1 MAVVD
6 SPYSI
11 DIGGQ
16 SYPILRESFKLQFA
30 VGAEG
35 KHRTS
40 SCQVSV
46 KSASLMQYIMAQTGL
61 IDAVVK
67 DDSGT
72 VIFTGVIRPYVTA
85 AASPMSLD
93 ALSLEVVDYTE
104 KLHVK
109 VYEAPTD
116 DSQRKEGVVYS
127 ADLSGYAVCDT
138 ANTGTSIVHK
148 ILSLAGISIYQL
160 KDITTV
166 VPRFALESGMYLDEV
181 LADVLFEYVHDY
193 RFDATG
199 KLLMF
204 QTGPV
209 VTGVDSAG
217 NEVVSDLPVSSITP
231 VIINGLEVS
240 RSDDIKDGA
249 LVTAPKYEVQNDLRV
264 YEEAGSSRAIV
275 FDYRQSWWKV
285 DKKKVDWSY
294 SIKDAKDVIL
304 SNWWIS
310 YKNDSKWAAN
320 TGVNSMSV
328 SNCDQKG
335 GEVSWDIWAIGGIGG
350 SPGAVITVYADASY
364 LTDQTYTR
372 GYAGSNAESYTAR
385 FIQSSELATALAYA
399 MYVRGRYACYS
410 YSFESYEQIDPGT
423 IITLADPDITG
434 VQAKVRI
441 LTRTQSDET
450 GLYKYAAEGYGT
462 MTFQQPEIA
471 TDRGELPED
480 EKPNWMGLELS
491 KDTIYAT
498 DTDDTP
504 IYALAQGKIFDRYQ
518 ASPVWSINGVAQP
531 QLTACHIEIA
541 RTMLSPGTNRIKL
554 TASYSGETYTLEK
567 IVTFVA
573 LDISVQMEYALVD
586 EGSEPDASSVWVSD
600 PPDPERGKVIW
611 CRFRTSSSAP
621 WTVMIWSGYSGVSIS
636 KIDEYYAVSSSSTV
650 APKTWHTDPQI
661 MTETA
666 RYLWNY
672 EQITYTDGTTSETDK
687 RVIGVYGDKGDTGAQ
702 GPQGDT
708 GETGPQGPKGD
719 TGETGPQGPKGE
731 DGSPGEK
738 GDKGDTGATGVGI
751 ASITGHYLATSAS
764 SGVTT
769 STAGWTTTI
778 QTVTAEKK
786 YLWNYETITY
796 TDDSFVNS
804 APVIIGTYG
813 DKGNDGGDPMIFFQW
828 AATNTVPPDEGW
840 DLMAWGNMAITWT
853 LPDGRVLGFI
863 SNDSDWSQT
872 IPDRPEGL
880 NFLWVKYWSYQE
892 NDWLYYCTTGNPAAT
907 YDVDITPATYKLT
920 SRGVTRAQQIVV
932 TVTRHNTDAPITW
945 SLDDGAEGTVVSFAD
960 EGTESQRT
968 IIIKAGAALPNFR
981 LTVAIADIDTVRA
994 FTISGIQEGQAQME
1008 YLGVYQST
1016 TELPTSGITEGPLIY
1031 GDHALVE
1038 DSSGKRTP
1046 YVWNGSAWVIAT
1058 GELPSSVAFK
1068 VLQDSLYDATH
1079 SDATQDTLSVVDL
1092 FAQNFAA
1099 YNALIEN
1106 LLVRNL
1112 FVGQASS
1119 SFSVQIGESIDVGG
1133 QKKPIFDVK
1142 WNGSVIFRID
1152 PESGRIFFGRPNSSH
1167 TAPLDGFMYVPPSG
1181 NESGGTIRSA
1191 NNKIIINADGSLT
1204 IDGITATSA
1213 IINGVINANELILP
1227 KYQSPGSAL
1236 KLSGAL
1242 LPDFGGDPRNDEI
1255 YNGPAANILV
1265 MFACT
1270 ANVDIHGN
1278 CFGLSGAHLITTE
1291 ASFGASYPITQIYPV
1306 RWYFIP
1312 NEEAP
1317 FWDDTISYVV
1327 SLNSNNTYSVKMTFN
1342 GASPRTAN
1350 WYVQCLV
1357 FRS

>member
-11 DIGGQ
+11 EIGGQ
-16 SYPILRESFKLQFA
+16 SYPILRDSFKLQFA

-40 SCQVSV
+40 ACQVSV

-72 VIFTGVIRPYVTA
+72 VIFTGVIRPYVAA

-148 ILSLAGISIYQL
+148 ILSFAEITSYQL

-181 LADVLFEYVHDY
+181 LADVLWEYVHDY

-199 KLLMF
+199 TLVMF

-275 FDYRQSWWKV
+275 FEYRQSWWKV

-310 YKNDSKWAAN
+310 YKNDSTWAAN

-335 GEVSWDIWAIGGIGG
+335 GEVSWDLWAIGGIGG

-423 IITLADPDITG
+423 IITLSDPDITG
-434 VQAKVRI
+434 IQAKVRI

-450 GLYKYAAEGYGT
+450 GLYKYTAEGYGT
-462 MTFQQPEIA
+462 MTFQQPEIN

-504 IYALAQGKIFDRYQ
+504 IYALALGKIFDRYQ
-518 ASPVWSINGVAQP
+518 ASPVWSINGGSQP

-541 RTMLSPGTNRIKL
+541 RTMLSPGTNRIQL
-554 TASYSGETYTLEK
+554 SATYSGETYTLEK
-567 IVTFVA
+567 TVTFVA

-650 APKTWHTDPQI
+650 APSTWHTDPQV

-687 RVIGVYGDKGDTGAQ
+687 RVIG
-702 GPQGDT
+702 
-708 GETGPQGPKGD
+708 
-719 TGETGPQGPKGE
+719 
-731 DGSPGEK
+731 
-738 GDKGDTGATGVGI
+738 
-751 ASITGHYLATSAS
+751 
-764 SGVTT
+764 
-769 STAGWTTTI
+769 
-778 QTVTAEKK
+778 
-786 YLWNYETITY
+786 
-796 TDDSFVNS
+796 
-804 APVIIGTYG
+804 TYG

-828 AATNTVPPDEGW
+828 AATNTVPPDGGW
-840 DLMAWGNMAITWT
+840 DLMAWGTMAITWT

-920 SRGVTRAQQIVV
+920 SRGVTKSQQIVV

-945 SLDDGAEGTVVSFAD
+945 SLDDGAEGAIVSFAD
-960 EGTESQRT
+960 DGTESQRT
-968 IIIKAGAALPNFR
+968 ILISAGYALPNFR
-981 LTVAIADIDTVRA
+981 LTVVIADIDTVRS

-1008 YLGVYQST
+1008 YLGVFSSIS
-1016 TELPTSGITEGPLIY
+1016 ELPANGITEGPLIY
-1031 GDHALVE
+1031 GDHAVVE
-1038 DSSGKRTP
+1038 DAEGKRVP
-1046 YVWNGSAWVIAT
+1046 YVWDGSAWVIAT
-1058 GELPSSVAFK
+1058 AELPMNVAFK
-1068 VLQDSLYDATH
+1068 VLLDTLYDATH
-1079 SDATQDTLSVVDL
+1079 SDSTLTTLSVVDF
-1092 FAQNFAA
+1092 FAQNLAG
-1099 YNALIEN
+1099 YNAFFEN
-1106 LLVRNL
+1106 LMVLNFLIGKDTSTGFSARI
-1112 FVGQASS
+1112 GQ
-1119 SFSVQIGESIDVGG
+1119 VLDNG
-1133 QKKPIFDVK
+1133 QPIFDIR
-1142 WNGSVIFRID
+1142 WNNKTIFRII
-1152 PESGRIFFGRPNSSH
+1152 PTTGRIFIGTPNSDLTS
-1167 TAPLDGFMYVPPSG
+1167 PVSGFMYDPSDEAIHSV
-1181 NESGGTIRSA
+1181 NDNVVISS
-1191 NNKIIINADGSLT
+1191 DGR
-1204 IDGITATSA
+1204 ITATSA
-1213 IINGVINANELILP
+1213 ALINSSISGSAVINNGVFKGSFDCASIYTKGSTLGTIDYTIKASDAEWQARSLCVALLGVPSYNSESLPYNTSANTLISKIFAVNNNSNGVSYIEASYHYYYSSSRTLCE
-1227 KYQSPGSAL
+1227 YSVTFYDSNMNRISLSAL
-1236 KLSGAL
+1236 GNLVDNQGLSSYLMAL
-1242 LPDFGGDPRNDEI
+1242 INKDNRGNT
-1255 YNGPAANILV
+1255 YNRYSKYFAANYSLNISLDSNTLC
-1265 MFACT
+1265 MNIPQNPSATDKAGFA
-1270 ANVDIHGN
+1270 DR
-1278 CFGLSGAHLITTE
+1278 
-1291 ASFGASYPITQIYPV
+1291 QIYSQDGV
-1306 RWYFIP
+1306 LMIYR
-1312 NEEAP
+1312 
-1317 FWDDTISYVV
+1317 
-1327 SLNSNNTYSVKMTFN
+1327 K
-1342 GASPRTAN
+1342 
-1350 WYVQCLV
+1350 
-1357 FRS
+1357 